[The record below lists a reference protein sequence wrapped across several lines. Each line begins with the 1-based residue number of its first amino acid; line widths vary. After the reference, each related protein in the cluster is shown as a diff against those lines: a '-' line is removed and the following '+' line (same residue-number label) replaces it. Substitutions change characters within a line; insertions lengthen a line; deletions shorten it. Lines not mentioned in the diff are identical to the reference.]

1 MRLGWNC
8 MKLTALVSVL
18 GLSVWTIGC
27 GEPAS
32 PVKPITPASS
42 NGGEAGSTK
51 GGGTDVPAA
60 DAEKPAEDKPADG
73 EKKDEP
79 KADADKPADG
89 EKKDSEKPADEAKKE
104 EPKADEAKKEDAPA
118 EKKDE

>member
-1 MRLGWNC
+1 MRLGWND

-18 GLSVWTIGC
+18 GLSIWTIGC

-32 PVKPITPASS
+32 PAKPITPAKA

-60 DAEKPAEDKPADG
+60 PEGDTGAAKPADDKPADAG
-73 EKKDEP
+73 E
-79 KADADKPADG
+79 
-89 EKKDSEKPADEAKKE
+89 KKE
-104 EPKADEAKKEDAPA
+104 EPKAEEAKKEEAPA
-118 EKKDE
+118 ENAEKKVEEKKE